1 MRGFL
6 VNDDYTVVMGE
17 LRGYSREELLSIDPA
32 LLEFEAALTQVVAQ
46 IEVFERQ
53 EREGRVVVEPVV
65 VEPVISQVQV
75 RLPFRQAFGAL
86 THALAQS
93 LLGFL

>member
-1 MRGFL
+1 
-6 VNDDYTVVMGE
+6 MGE

-53 EREGRVVVEPVV
+53 RREIPVVVEPVV
-65 VEPVISQVQV
+65 VKPVVPQDQEK
-75 RLPFRQAFGAL
+75 LPLRQAFGAL
-86 THALAQS
+86 AQSFAQS